1 MKKIWSL
8 THRGQTTSFDSPIVM
23 GILNATPDSF
33 YNQGQDSQTHALLST
48 AENMLHEG
56 ATILDIGGMSTRPG
70 AEEIDSQTEWT
81 RIKPIINLLKKT
93 YPNTML
99 SVDTYRADVAEKAIE
114 AGVDIINDISG
125 GTFDN
130 RILSVAA
137 QHRTPFIC
145 MHTLNKPRVMQ
156 QDPVYTHVVNELLN
170 YFKERINTLTQAGIH
185 DIVLDPGFGFGKNI
199 SHNYQLLNNL
209 SQFKSL
215 NCPLLVGISR
225 KSMIY
230 KPLQITPNEALNGT
244 TALHMH
250 ALTQGADILR
260 VHDVREAVQ
269 CIELHRLLTISH

>member
-1 MKKIWSL
+1 MEKIWSL

-33 YNQGQDSQTHALLST
+33 YNQGQHSQTHALLST
-48 AENMLHEG
+48 AESMLNEG

-70 AEEIDSQTEWT
+70 AEEIDPQTEWA
-81 RIKPIINLLKKT
+81 RIMPIITLLKKT
-93 YPNTML
+93 YPNTIL

-145 MHTLNKPRVMQ
+145 MHTLNKPRIMQ
-156 QDPVYTHVVNELLN
+156 QDPVYTHVVNELIS
-170 YFKERINTLTQAGIH
+170 YFKERINILTQAGIH
-185 DIVLDPGFGFGKNI
+185 DIVLDPGFGFGKNT

-209 SQFKSL
+209 SQFKLL
-215 NCPLLVGISR
+215 NRPVLVGISR

-250 ALTQGADILR
+250 ALMQGADILR
-260 VHDVREAVQ
+260 VHDVREAMQ
-269 CIELHRLLTISH
+269 CIQLHRLLNTSN

>member
-1 MKKIWSL
+1 MEKIWSL
-8 THRGQTTSFDSPIVM
+8 TRRGQTTSFDSPIVM

-33 YNQGQDSQTHALLST
+33 YNQGEQSQIHALLST
-48 AENMLHEG
+48 AESMLNEG

-70 AEEIDSQTEWT
+70 AEEIDPQTEWA
-81 RIKPIINLLKKT
+81 RIMPIITLLKKT
-93 YPNTML
+93 YPNTIL

-145 MHTLNKPRVMQ
+145 MHTLNKPRIMQ
-156 QDPVYTHVVNELLN
+156 QDPVYTHVVNELIS

-185 DIVLDPGFGFGKNI
+185 DIVLDPGFGFGKNT

-209 SQFKSL
+209 SQFKLL
-215 NCPLLVGISR
+215 NRPVLVGISR

-250 ALTQGADILR
+250 ALMQGADILR
-260 VHDVREAVQ
+260 VHDVREAMQ
-269 CIELHRLLTISH
+269 CIQLHRLLNTSN

>member
-1 MKKIWSL
+1 MEKIWSL
-8 THRGQTTSFDSPIVM
+8 TLRGQITSFDSPIVM

-33 YNQGQDSQTHALLST
+33 YNQGEQSQIHALLST
-48 AENMLHEG
+48 AESMLKEG

-70 AEEIDSQTEWT
+70 AEEIDPQTEWA
-81 RIKPIINLLKKT
+81 RIMPIISLLKKT
-93 YPNTML
+93 YPNTIL

-145 MHTLNKPRVMQ
+145 MHTLNKPRIMQ
-156 QDPVYTHVVNELLN
+156 QDPVYTHVVNELIS

-185 DIVLDPGFGFGKNI
+185 DIVLDPGFGFGKNT

-209 SQFKSL
+209 SQFKLL
-215 NCPLLVGISR
+215 NRPVLVGISR

-250 ALTQGADILR
+250 ALMQGADILR
-260 VHDVREAVQ
+260 VHDVREAMQ
-269 CIELHRLLTISH
+269 CIQLHRLLNTSN

>member
-8 THRGQTTSFDSPIVM
+8 TLRGQTTSFDTPVVM

-33 YNQGQDSQTHALLST
+33 YNQGQDSQTDELLST
-48 AENMLHEG
+48 AESMVTEG

-70 AEEIDSQTEWT
+70 ADEIDPQTEWS
-81 RIKPIINLLKKT
+81 RIKPIINLLKKNFPQT
-93 YPNTML
+93 IL
-99 SVDTYRADVAEKAIE
+99 SVDTYNADVAENAIE

-125 GTFDN
+125 GTFDA

-137 QHRTPFIC
+137 KHRTPFIC

-156 QDPVYTHVVNELLN
+156 QNPVYTHVVNELID
-170 YFKERINTLTQAGIH
+170 YFKERINTLTQAGIQ
-185 DIVLDPGFGFGKNI
+185 DIVLDPGFGFGKNV
-199 SHNYQLLNNL
+199 SHNYQLLKNL

-215 NCPLLVGISR
+215 NCPILVGLSR

-230 KPLQITPNEALNGT
+230 KPLQITPKEALNGT

-250 ALTQGADILR
+250 ALEQGADILR
-260 VHDVREAVQ
+260 VHDVREAMQ
-269 CIELHRLLTISH
+269 CIQLHQLLHASH

>member
-8 THRGQTTSFDSPIVM
+8 TLRGQTTSFDSPIVM

-33 YNQGQDSQTHALLST
+33 YNQGQQSQTHALLPT
-48 AENMLHEG
+48 AESMLNEG

-70 AEEIDSQTEWT
+70 AEEIDPQTEWA
-81 RIKPIINLLKKT
+81 RIMPIISLLKKT
-93 YPNTML
+93 YPNTIL
-99 SVDTYRADVAEKAIE
+99 SVDTYRADVAEKAID
-114 AGVDIINDISG
+114 AGIDIINDISG

-137 QHRTPFIC
+137 QHGKPFIC
-145 MHTLNKPRVMQ
+145 MHTLNKPRIMQ
-156 QDPVYTHVVNELLN
+156 QDPVYTHVVNELIN
-170 YFKERINTLTQAGIH
+170 YFKERIKTLTQAGIH

-199 SHNYQLLNNL
+199 SHNYQLLHNL

-250 ALTQGADILR
+250 ALMQGADILR
-260 VHDVREAVQ
+260 VHDVREAMQ
-269 CIELHRLLTISH
+269 CIQLHRLLNTSN

>member
-137 QHRTPFIC
+137 KHRTPFIC

-269 CIELHRLLTISH
+269 CIELHRLLTTSH

>member
-33 YNQGQDSQTHALLST
+33 YNQGEQSQIHALLST
-48 AENMLHEG
+48 AESMLNEG

-70 AEEIDSQTEWT
+70 AEEIDPQTEWA
-81 RIKPIINLLKKT
+81 RIMPIISLLKKT
-93 YPNTML
+93 YPNTIL

-145 MHTLNKPRVMQ
+145 MHTLNKPRIMQ
-156 QDPVYTHVVNELLN
+156 QDPVYTHVVNELIS

-185 DIVLDPGFGFGKNI
+185 DIVLDPGFGFGKNT

-209 SQFKSL
+209 SQFKLL
-215 NCPLLVGISR
+215 NRPVLVGISR

-250 ALTQGADILR
+250 ALMQGADILR
-260 VHDVREAVQ
+260 VHDVREAMQ
-269 CIELHRLLTISH
+269 CIQLHRLLNTSN

>member
-1 MKKIWSL
+1 MEKIWSL
-8 THRGQTTSFDSPIVM
+8 TLRGQITSFDSPIVM

-33 YNQGQDSQTHALLST
+33 YNQGEQSQIHDLLST
-48 AENMLHEG
+48 AESMLKEG

-70 AEEIDSQTEWT
+70 AEEIDPQTEWA
-81 RIKPIINLLKKT
+81 RIMPIISLLKKT
-93 YPNTML
+93 YPNTIL

-145 MHTLNKPRVMQ
+145 MHTLNKPRIMQ
-156 QDPVYTHVVNELLN
+156 QDPVYTHVVNELIN
-170 YFKERINTLTQAGIH
+170 YFKERIITLTQAGIH
-185 DIVLDPGFGFGKNI
+185 DIVLDPGFGFGKNT

-209 SQFKSL
+209 SQFKLL
-215 NCPLLVGISR
+215 NRPVLVGISR

-250 ALTQGADILR
+250 ALMQGADILR
-260 VHDVREAVQ
+260 VHDVREAMQ
-269 CIELHRLLTISH
+269 CIQLHRLLNTSN